1 MSLHVS
7 QAFSGWKSTM
17 QLMKRLREIE
27 AKAPLAKL
35 KDIEGDDEKLR
46 FMLARW
52 SLTDAARA
60 LKQWSRCVRADS
72 IEVVALLT
80 ADVVHH

>member
-1 MSLHVS
+1 
-7 QAFSGWKSTM
+7 M

-46 FMLARW
+46 FMLTRW
-52 SLTDAARA
+52 SLTNAARA
-60 LKQWSRCVRADS
+60 LKQWTRCVRADS
-72 IEVVALLT
+72 IEVAALLT
-80 ADVVHH
+80 AGVVWSFLYLTHLLLAVFV